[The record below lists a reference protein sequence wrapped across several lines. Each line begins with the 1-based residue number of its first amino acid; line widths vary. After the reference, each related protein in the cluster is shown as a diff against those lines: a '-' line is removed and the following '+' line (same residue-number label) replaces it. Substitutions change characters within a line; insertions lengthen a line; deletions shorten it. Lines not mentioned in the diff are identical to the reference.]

1 MYFFESFKQ
10 EREEAAFT
18 LSKSRF
24 IIPEY
29 LLGQELYHYTEVP
42 GREALSR

>member
-1 MYFFESFKQ
+1 MYFFESFQQ
-10 EREEAAFT
+10 EREETAFPPN
-18 LSKSRF
+18 KSRF